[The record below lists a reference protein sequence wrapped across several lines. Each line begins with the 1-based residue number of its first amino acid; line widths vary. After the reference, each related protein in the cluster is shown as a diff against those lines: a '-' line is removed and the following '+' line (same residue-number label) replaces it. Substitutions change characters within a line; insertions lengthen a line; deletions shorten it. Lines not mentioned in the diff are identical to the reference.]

1 MKLFFLPVHISAAIL
16 LVLQSFPEQF
26 LNAQGSAI
34 NLGINY
40 GFQNFNKNAFNNF
53 FTSFNNEFEN
63 QLAAP
68 ARMLKTTSFQG
79 IGVLA
84 GLGFFGGRRDVG
96 ILANLLN
103 YEYNYAGWKNSAA
116 FTNKINQEFIF
127 RMHAHKIYT
136 EFGMDLKLFYV
147 SFFTGIQINKIK
159 MRVFNTYPTG
169 NTGMSQDN
177 SLNGTYT
184 TPGAGVVTVPLGL
197 RGGILLKRRIRIP
210 VSFEYNMPLFGNN
223 ALLLDRLYQ
232 NKDAYFPEKYKPFPA
247 DDPIRQSALKGWTI
261 RFGVILCIFVGGS

>member
-1 MKLFFLPVHISAAIL
+1 MKQFFYPVPISTTVL
-16 LVLQSFPEQF
+16 LVLLSFPGQP

-34 NLGINY
+34 NIGLNY
-40 GFQNFNKNAFNNF
+40 GFQNFNKAPLNNF
-53 FTSFNNEFEN
+53 FTSFNNQFEG
-63 QLAAP
+63 QISAP

-96 ILANLLN
+96 IMANLLN
-103 YEYNYAGWKNSAA
+103 YEYNYAGWKNSAV
-116 FTNKINQEFIF
+116 FTNKISQEFIF

-136 EFGMDLKLFYV
+136 EYGMDLKFFYF
-147 SFFTGIQINKIK
+147 SFITGIQINKIK
-159 MRVFNTYPTG
+159 LRVFNTYPTG

-177 SLNGTYT
+177 ALNGTYT

-210 VSFEYNMPLFGNN
+210 VSFEYNLPLFGNK

-232 NKDAYFPEKYKPFPA
+232 NEDAYFPEKFKPFPA
-247 DDPIRQSALKGWTI
+247 EDPIRQSALKGWTI
-261 RFGVILCIFVGGS
+261 RFGVILSIFVGGR